1 MLYLEWICLNV
12 ESFKKVIFFIFLF
25 LFKVK
30 ENLAIYR
37 QDVGSDGV
45 RMSPENTTVIP
56 NLNLNN
62 LKEIL
67 PT

>member
-1 MLYLEWICLNV
+1 MSSLL
-12 ESFKKVIFFIFLF
+12 KKVIFFIFLF

-45 RMSPENTTVIP
+45 SSNI
-56 NLNLNN
+56 NL
-62 LKEIL
+62 IHD
-67 PT
+67 